1 MTVTEPRNDRPAM
14 DDPTTAALFQGM
26 RKEGITAACGG
37 VFLTALLIWVLLAAP
52 TFGRNTVP
60 LIVAL
65 VTSEVTVAVAVWSR
79 VRWLRPGGR
88 LLRAQTWRPIPAK
101 VARVGKRWWN
111 SDVRLDDGTVL
122 RVTRLSAAHHA
133 LIARTGRVWVV
144 GPDESGWASLRVDG
158 SRIAFPARRI
168 RRAAG
173 SEPAVA
179 GDVTVLAAAYLRTR
193 SLGVVWAFGWVVAIT
208 AAWIALGGT
217 WGALGALTVAVVGIF
232 AARDKLLDRRLPA
245 FVAGA
250 EWTPFEVTLK
260 PWGPGQGGH
269 SDAAGRVW
277 FDDGQSSPLRLPNA
291 SLDLLASAHE
301 AGTLW
306 FSELPEPGKTLAVGF
321 PGYPLLAVAK
331 ISSVRT

>member
-88 LLRAQTWRPIPAK
+88 LLRAQAWRPIPAK

-133 LIARTGRVWVV
+133 
-144 GPDESGWASLRVDG
+144 
-158 SRIAFPARRI
+158 RIAVPARRS

-232 AARDKLLDRRLPA
+232 AARGKLLDRRLPA
-245 FVAGA
+245 FVASA

-291 SLDLLASAHE
+291 SLDLLAAAHE

-331 ISSVRT
+331 VSSVRT